1 MGFGSS
7 TTTGNRSR
15 LHIRRGAPGS
25 MFRLRTQSGCTM
37 QQIPS
42 RRYVIVPFLFLSRN
56 FLDPTRY
63 IFRSFFPDRLPRA
76 QKKNG
81 FKQWN
86 GHLAILLK
94 WGNDGKA
101 RTKADIDMM
110 TSGVPAETDTC
121 HKPHGPNPYRTEG
134 MCVPCCVWKEKF
146 GNEGCIVISG
156 ESYFKECVAPPGAE
170 DDVSYSFEDF

>member
-1 MGFGSS
+1 M
-7 TTTGNRSR
+7 
-15 LHIRRGAPGS
+15 
-25 MFRLRTQSGCTM
+25 
-37 QQIPS
+37 
-42 RRYVIVPFLFLSRN
+42 
-56 FLDPTRY
+56 
-63 IFRSFFPDRLPRA
+63 
-76 QKKNG
+76 
-81 FKQWN
+81 
-86 GHLAILLK
+86 LLK